1 MDRMSPQDASFLH
14 LEDSNNHMHVGSV
27 AIFEGPAPDYAQV
40 LDSVRRKLP
49 FVPRYRQ
56 KVRFLPLDVARPVW
70 VADPNFNLE
79 YHVRHTALPA
89 PGGEVE
95 LRRLVGRLMSQQL
108 DRSKPLWE
116 IWVAEGLEEGRWA
129 MVSKVHHC
137 MVDGV
142 SGSDLMTV
150 LLDVERNPQ
159 RDQAP
164 DTWQPEPEPSTPA
177 LIAQSLAE
185 RVASPYEALRTA
197 RAATRAPR
205 QFAGGVAEAARG
217 VVALRSLL
225 RPTPPSSLS
234 TKIGPHRRW
243 AWARSRLADV
253 KQIRAGLGGT
263 VNDVVLAAISN
274 GYRELLLARGEP
286 VDEVVIR
293 SLIPVSV
300 RRPEERGTYNNK
312 VSAMFAELPVGVSDP
327 VARLNVVHDQMKGLK
342 ESRQAVAG
350 ERLTSLSGF
359 APPLLLALGTRLAS
373 RVPQR
378 NLTTVTTNVP
388 GPQIP
393 LYASGQR
400 LLECFPYVP
409 LAGTVSVGVAIF
421 SYDGALNFGVT
432 GDYDKAPDIDVLCRG
447 IEDGVQQLLAA
458 AADHEQQRARATKAP
473 GRARKGAGARRQ
485 EKATG

>member
-14 LEDSNNHMHVGSV
+14 IEDANNHMHVGSV
-27 AIFEGPAPDYAQV
+27 AIFEGPAPDYEQILA
-40 LDSVRRKLP
+40 SVRNKLP

-70 VADPNFNLE
+70 VSDPNFNLE

-89 PGGEVE
+89 PGGEAE

-116 IWVAEGLEEGRWA
+116 MWIAEGLEEGRWA
-129 MVSKVHHC
+129 MVSKIHHC

-150 LLDVERNPQ
+150 LLDVERNPEREQ
-159 RDQAP
+159 MEDN
-164 DTWQPEPEPSTPA
+164 WQPEPEPSMPS
-177 LIAQSLAE
+177 LVAQSLAE
-185 RVASPYEALRTA
+185 RIASPYEGLRTA
-197 RAATRAPR
+197 RSATRAPR
-205 QFAGGVAEAARG
+205 QLVQGAAEAGRG
-217 VVALRSLL
+217 LVALRGLL
-225 RPTPPSSLS
+225 RRTPPSSLS

-263 VNDVVLAAISN
+263 VNDVVLAAITN
-274 GYRELLLARGEP
+274 GFRELLLARGEP
-286 VDEVVIR
+286 VEEVVIR

-327 VARLNVVHDQMKGLK
+327 VARLNAVHQQMKGLK
-342 ESRQAVAG
+342 ESKQAVAG

-388 GPQIP
+388 GPQTP

-400 LLECFPYVP
+400 MLECFPYVP
-409 LAGTVSVGVAIF
+409 LAGTVSIGVAIF

-432 GDYDKAPDIDVLCRG
+432 GDYDKAPDIDLLCRG

-458 AADHEQQRARATKAP
+458 ASTVGDGAAARSSGP
-473 GRARKGAGARRQ
+473 GKKRSARRT
-485 EKATG
+485 EKAKG